1 MRNLS
6 RLSPHDILPF
16 VNAELAALGI
26 GAQPLAFLIPAPD
39 KNIVK
44 CSDKEFKG
52 SVIVY
57 LNYQYGKPNNFS
69 IYSPKK
75 GGAKSRTIQIHDL
88 FREDYAPRVL
98 SSEEI
103 ESQRAKI
110 ESQKTAQ
117 KLATE
122 CARLNDI
129 ATYHAALENGS
140 SGYFERK
147 QATPATG
154 IRFNGNTAIIP
165 AYKFKQDSNELEIA
179 AIQRILEN
187 GRKLF
192 SEKSQV
198 SGLFFPIG
206 NRENPHQIYF
216 AEGVATAL
224 SIHQSLDNPNI
235 LVVACFDCINI
246 HKVVAEFA
254 SRYPQQFENKQVV
267 LCADNDRW
275 KSSNAGFLAA
285 HKVVSSYPQIS
296 IAFPF
301 FLASEKNFY
310 KKQHVANPTDFN
322 DACILQGIDAV
333 AFTLQN
339 EQLTARQFLE
349 IVQVI
354 RDNQN
359 REVCVSTEEKQANM
373 LERLRKIRG
382 DNLDASFFHE
392 PPVDIN
398 DSAKV
403 HDFIKQNPN
412 RLTPNLHSNWI
423 SAVYRINKPFL
434 SDDEY
439 IKIIQKEKD
448 DRPLVLIVKSCTGS
462 NKTGAV
468 VSLSLHE
475 CNTTAIAVLPRIA
488 LEKNSNHR
496 FNNTPDGKINNFQ
509 SYDFA
514 GVDSD
519 RVTTV
524 VNSIGRFSQK
534 EMVIA
539 DEFTQIQ
546 RHLARIDAK
555 DKPLKIA
562 QAYEKQ
568 LKNAVRVVYMD
579 AHITDADLVRTRQQI
594 PQNAK
599 VVLLI
604 NDYKKTHVGNR
615 RRVVRVHPFAGANQK
630 NSGRGYVLN
639 QLEIYLA
646 ANGRAVF
653 PTNMKDSSKRDLDEI
668 AARRGLKS
676 LQEIARE
683 NGMTALN
690 YVESHGLKGVGYV
703 FISQDNV
710 GDFAPILRAGGDW
723 KEVLKDVQL
732 FAFTPI
738 LGTGI
743 DFSKAGFYKG
753 FGIFSSNTT
762 TSRDI
767 VQQLNRFRDLCDLDI
782 AVESKNYRL
791 PENPVE
797 IIEKSNYLADVHSSE
812 IRKLNISMQVAG
824 VDLMPYRLSEIEIMH
839 AQIEALDN
847 IDKNNLLKSL
857 EFWLEHEG
865 YQVEITSEKNEF
877 ESAGDAKI
885 RAENERVQAILT
897 APSIDNDVD
906 FESLQKKSCTESETY
921 SKDRYKIERFYDEP
935 ISTELIEFDDHGKKR
950 VEIRNQRLMT
960 APIES
965 IQETTVKEY
974 VGIQDIGLKNLQL
987 LTAKR
992 QIFEAIYR
1000 TARLFAF
1007 NNVIYSLES
1016 EEDLELLLQN
1026 VRDFQETQL
1035 TELGKLANLKKS
1047 EIANAIRVLE
1057 NPAISRQDIA
1067 MLIEKLLDG
1076 KRAKSKKTNRI
1087 KNILLSMKGFSVYG
1101 VLWQVAQLT
1110 GANDGI
1116 VKRSEKLIEYNLVE
1130 TVALLSNGIRP
1141 RQKSEIL
1148 SELKAHFSSVEFANL
1163 AKSINVL
1170 RDGLPR
1176 FEHDFLNDDKKL
1188 WLYYK
1193 NMLGLHGISQRAVNS
1208 RTQNREQKIYS
1219 TNIETIRANRRYLL
1233 KKIE

>member
-1 MRNLS
+1 MIDLI
-6 RLSPHDILPF
+6 PY
-16 VNAELAALGI
+16 VNSELAALKI
-26 GAQPLAFLIPAPD
+26 GAHPLNFLQPGKNPVRCDD
-39 KNIVK
+39 KK
-44 CSDKEFKG
+44 FKG
-52 SVIVY
+52 SVVVY
-57 LNYQYGKPNNFS
+57 LNESNGKITNFS
-69 IYSPKK
+69 IYSPKH
-75 GGAKSRTIQIHDL
+75 GGVKSRTVKIRDIL
-88 FREDYAPRVL
+88 NRGYEPREATRQ
-98 SSEEI
+98 EI
-103 ESQRAKI
+103 ESLRRESEQRKIAKKQAI
-110 ESQKTAQ
+110 EQ
-117 KLATE
+117 
-122 CARLNDI
+122 ARRRAIDDYRR
-129 ATYHAALENGS
+129 AVESGT

-147 QATPATG
+147 QVKPAPG
-154 IRFNGNTAIIP
+154 IKFDSTTAIIP
-165 AYKFKQDSNELEIA
+165 VCRFKQSTNELKVV
-179 AIQRILEN
+179 AIQRIDEN
-187 GRKLF
+187 GQKLF
-192 SEKSQV
+192 NKNAEI
-198 SGLFFPIG
+198 SGGFFPIG
-206 NRENPHQIYF
+206 NRENPQQIYF
-216 AEGVATAL
+216 CEGVATGL
-224 SIHQSLDNPNI
+224 SIHQSLDNPND
-235 LVVACFDCINI
+235 LVIACFNTGNMPQVIE
-246 HKVVAEFA
+246 EFA
-254 SRYPQQFENKQVV
+254 SRYPQQLENNQFV

-296 IAFPF
+296 VTFPF
-301 FLASEKNFY
+301 FLASEQNFY
-310 KKQHVANPTDFN
+310 KTQQVDNPTDFN
-322 DACILQGIDAV
+322 DAYILQGIDAI
-333 AFTLQN
+333 AFTLQH
-339 EQLTARQFLE
+339 EQLSARQFLE
-349 IVQVI
+349 IVQVFK
-354 RDNQN
+354 DNQN
-359 REVCVSTEEKQANM
+359 REVCISTEEKQANM

-403 HDFIKQNPN
+403 HDFIKQNSN

-423 SAVYRINKPFL
+423 SAVYRVNKPFL

-439 IKIIQKEKD
+439 IKIIQKERD

-496 FNNTPDGKINNFQ
+496 FNTTPDGKINNFQ
-509 SYDFA
+509 SYDYA

-534 EMVIA
+534 EMIIA

-546 RHLARIDAK
+546 RHLTRIDAK

-568 LKNAVRVVYMD
+568 LKNAVSVINMD

-615 RRVVRVHPFAGANQK
+615 RRVVRVHPFVGANQK

-639 QLEIYLA
+639 QLEFFLA
-646 ANGRAVF
+646 KERAVF
-653 PTNMKDSSKRDLDEI
+653 ATNMKDSSKRDLDEI

-676 LQEIARE
+676 LQQVASE

-690 YVESHGLKGVGYV
+690 YVESHGLKDVGYV

-710 GDFAPILRAGGDW
+710 GDFAPILRAGGEW
-723 KEVLKDVQL
+723 KEVLKDVWL
-732 FAFTPI
+732 FGFTPI

-743 DFSKAGFYKG
+743 DFSKTDFRKG

-767 VQQLNRFRDLCDLDI
+767 VQQLNRFRDLFDLDI

-791 PENPVE
+791 PESPVE
-797 IIEKSNYLADVHSSE
+797 IIEKSNYLAEVHSSE

-824 VDLMPYRLSEIEIMH
+824 VDLMPYRLSPIEIMH
-839 AQIEALDN
+839 AEIEASDN
-847 IDKNNLLKSL
+847 ADKNNLLKSL

-865 YQVEITSEKNEF
+865 YQIEVTTEQGQF

-921 SKDRYKIERFYDEP
+921 SKERYKIERFYDEP

-974 VGIQDIGLKNLQL
+974 VDIQDIGLKNLQL
-987 LTAKR
+987 LTTKR

-1000 TARLFAF
+1000 TARLFTF

-1016 EEDLELLLQN
+1016 TEDFELLLQN

-1035 TELGKLANLKKS
+1035 IELGKLANLKKS
-1047 EIANAIRVLE
+1047 EIGNAISVLE
-1057 NPAISRQDIA
+1057 NPAISQQDIA
-1067 MLIEKLLDG
+1067 MLVDRLLDG
-1076 KRAKSKKTNRI
+1076 KRAKSKKTTRI

-1110 GANDGI
+1110 GANNVI
-1116 VKRSEKLIEYNLVE
+1116 VKRAEKLIEHNIVE
-1130 TVALLSNGIRP
+1130 AVTLLSNGIMP

-1148 SELKAHFSSVEFANL
+1148 SELKTHFSSVEFANL

-1193 NMLGLHGISQRAVNS
+1193 NMLGLHGILLTSESAKRDLKWS
-1208 RTQNREQKIYS
+1208 KIYS
-1219 TNIETIRANRRYLL
+1219 SNIETIRANRPYLL